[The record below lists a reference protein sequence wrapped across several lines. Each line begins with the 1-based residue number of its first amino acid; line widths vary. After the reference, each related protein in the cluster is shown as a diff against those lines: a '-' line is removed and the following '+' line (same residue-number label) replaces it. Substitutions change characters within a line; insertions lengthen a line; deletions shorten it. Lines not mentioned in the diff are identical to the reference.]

1 MLLLMLIDK
10 LDMRCTMK
18 DKQHINNEINPF
30 EGTVLSIVSLDQ
42 IRPNPYNDFPMEEM
56 ESLEATIKAFGI
68 LTPLLLVGPYSNGYY
83 LILNGERRYRVAK
96 KLRDEG
102 DERFKTIPCYIP
114 ERSMSDNKQKLVIEI
129 ANIEHRNTNE
139 ESRTQRMFKIYHILS
154 EMEASGDIND
164 RAIASMAAKSLN
176 CSDRYM
182 RIFKSMYKNSLDELK
197 DMVYQGDISV
207 KNADVIS
214 RTSPEKQQQYIE
226 RIKQGEKSSDLVKE
240 IKNEA
245 KKEENER
252 TVISHYNQ
260 MTSDLNGKIAV
271 DIEAFKKSLMEDDYD
286 PFGLEDI
293 FETDVALASHDEE
306 YFKKKFDLYDDEIYS
321 DDEKYDKR
329 DKELYERFRV
339 WSNKVLSGECEL
351 DEYEKEIVEIC
362 IQIAD
367 KYEYLI

>member
-1 MLLLMLIDK
+1 MTYDVFLLGD
-10 LDMRCTMK
+10 D
-18 DKQHINNEINPF
+18 
-30 EGTVLSIVSLDQ
+30 TVKKYDYVH
-42 IRPNPYNDFPMEEM
+42 
-56 ESLEATIKAFGI
+56 
-68 LTPLLLVGPYSNGYY
+68 LVGIGG
-83 LILNGERRYRVAK
+83 I
-96 KLRDEG
+96 
-102 DERFKTIPCYIP
+102 
-114 ERSMSDNKQKLVIEI
+114 SMSGI
-129 ANIEHRNTNE
+129 AKVLMHNGT
-139 ESRTQRMFKIYHILS
+139 KV
-154 EMEASGDIND
+154 SGSDTGD
-164 RAIASMAAKSLN
+164 GAI
-176 CSDRYM
+176 
-182 RIFKSMYKNSLDELK
+182 LDELK

-245 KKEENER
+245 KKEETER

-260 MTSDLNGKIAV
+260 MTNDLNGKIAV

-286 PFGLEDI
+286 PFGLEGI
-293 FETDVALASHDEE
+293 FEADVALASHDEE
-306 YFKKKFDLYDDEIYS
+306 YYKKKFDLYDDEIYS